1 MVQIPTAGIQREA
14 LDVPAR
20 LAIRILLFPMVVL
33 TSTNVMLSPWD
44 TNTAGK
50 ISKHNEPKSRGEIG
64 KEIVVRKLTTSLSA
78 YYRSVGTVG

>member
-33 TSTNVMLSPWD
+33 TSMNVMLSTWD

-50 ISKHNEPKSRGEIG
+50 ISKHN
-64 KEIVVRKLTTSLSA
+64 
-78 YYRSVGTVG
+78 